1 MKIANV
7 KVEGLHETMKKEKG
21 IINSAVAANNFEL
34 IILFGQINAYCIDC
48 RRQDIYQDN

>member
-7 KVEGLHETMKKEKG
+7 KVEGLREIMKKEKG
-21 IINSAVAANNFEL
+21 INSAVAANNFQL

-48 RRQDIYQDN
+48 RGHIYQDD